1 MSNQKFPFQTS
12 FAFFTVEKS
21 GNNVNVRFND
31 NLVITLP
38 MCNVW
43 DKDTINKRINQQK
56 TVIIEAMQR
65 ITDNESAAEAIK
77 RNKELALEN
86 KELKEQLAN
95 VKVNVCSANVESIF
109 NQCIA
114 LMAETYN
121 EKGFTTSRAKQI
133 LNKYN
138 EHK

>member
-1 MSNQKFPFQTS
+1 MNERFPFQTS
-12 FAFFTVEKS
+12 FAFFTVEKR
-21 GNNVNVRFND
+21 GNNVDVKFND
-31 NLVITLP
+31 ALVITLP

-56 TVIIEAMQR
+56 TVIIEAIQR

-109 NQCIA
+109 NQCIE
-114 LMAETYN
+114 LMAKTYN

>member
-12 FAFFTVEKS
+12 FAFFTIEKS

-65 ITDNESAAEAIK
+65 ITDTESATEALQ

>member
-1 MSNQKFPFQTS
+1 MSNERFPFQTS
-12 FAFFTVEKS
+12 FAFFTVEKR
-21 GNNVNVRFND
+21 GNNVDVKFND
-31 NLVITLP
+31 SLVITLP

-56 TVIIEAMQR
+56 TVIIEAIQR
-65 ITDNESAAEAIK
+65 ITDNESAAEAIQ

-109 NQCIA
+109 NQCIE

-121 EKGFTTSRAKQI
+121 EKAFVTSRAKQI
-133 LNKYN
+133 LNKYH

>member
-65 ITDNESAAEAIK
+65 ITDTESAAEALQ

>member
-1 MSNQKFPFQTS
+1 MSNERFPFQTS
-12 FAFFTVEKS
+12 FAFFTVEKR
-21 GNNVNVRFND
+21 GNNVDVKFND
-31 NLVITLP
+31 ALVITLP

-56 TVIIEAMQR
+56 TVIIEAIQR

-109 NQCIA
+109 NQCIE
-114 LMAETYN
+114 LMAKTYN

>member
-21 GNNVNVRFND
+21 GNNVDVKFND
-31 NLVITLP
+31 ALVITLP

>member
-65 ITDNESAAEAIK
+65 ITDNESAAEALQ

>member
-65 ITDNESAAEAIK
+65 ITDTESAAEAIK

-86 KELKEQLAN
+86 KSLKEQLNN

>member
-12 FAFFTVEKS
+12 FAFFTIEKS

-43 DKDTINKRINQQK
+43 DKDAINKRINQQK

-65 ITDNESAAEAIK
+65 ITDNESATEAIK